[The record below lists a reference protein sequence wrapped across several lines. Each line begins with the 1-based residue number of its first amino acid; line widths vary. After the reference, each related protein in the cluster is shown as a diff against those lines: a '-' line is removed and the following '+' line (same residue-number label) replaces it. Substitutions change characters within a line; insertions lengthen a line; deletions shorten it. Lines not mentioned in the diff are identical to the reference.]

1 MAGDGFLSGY
11 WGPTGHFAIAQT
23 ACGLVEG
30 ADLRDFF
37 RRHEPLITPSWGPS
51 PPDDPTIFQPLA
63 DVPDHIWKQHAHPYV
78 RPHEKPNHWAEID
91 RLDADGAS
99 LLDRMRRR
107 PVASMTM
114 AAWLDFY
121 AHTTPPTSA
130 KDMGLVPFR
139 VAQLY
144 RLAVDSLRAGDD
156 VRGFTA
162 AGVMA
167 HYVGDACQPLHL
179 TVNSDDPKGVHEAY
193 EGRMVDAHQHD
204 IRSAVLSAKPPDG
217 KRVVGDKA
225 VLRLMGSLM
234 VWSCKTLAPA
244 TISAAYA
251 AGAHDADALWERFG
265 PQTNALIVRGSE
277 TLAVLWSSIWAEAGT
292 PPPTATITQADV
304 QALYLDAAFAP
315 SLYLTELSALQPAAR
330 AQPAGSRPR

>member
-1 MAGDGFLSGY
+1 
-11 WGPTGHFAIAQT
+11 
-23 ACGLVEG
+23 
-30 ADLRDFF
+30 
-37 RRHEPLITPSWGPS
+37 
-51 PPDDPTIFQPLA
+51 
-63 DVPDHIWKQHAHPYV
+63 
-78 RPHEKPNHWAEID
+78 
-91 RLDADGAS
+91 
-99 LLDRMRRR
+99 
-107 PVASMTM
+107 
-114 AAWLDFY
+114 
-121 AHTTPPTSA
+121 
-130 KDMGLVPFR
+130 
-139 VAQLY
+139 
-144 RLAVDSLRAGDD
+144 
-156 VRGFTA
+156 
-162 AGVMA
+162 MA